1 MYRTVESTVDA
12 YSGSW
17 SGLPAFA
24 NPYNVF
30 KEKLIQLQN
39 YGKEQSSALIGV
51 SVAKE
56 AQRVKTADKTVK
68 LASALSAY
76 AASIDNEILREQV
89 NVSSTEVLH
98 ASRASALQVV
108 ERILELATTHLANLG
123 DFGISQSDVED
134 LEAAH
139 DELNL
144 LFYAPRKAIVDRKY
158 LTDAMD
164 ELVNDLDDLLKNTID
179 KLMVVIKD
187 SDEVFYHKYISAR
200 TIVHFGTGHST
211 GSDPGEGGT
220 PPASGETN
228 QPEEE

>member
-1 MYRTVESTVDA
+1 MYRTVQSTVDA
-12 YSGSW
+12 FSVSW

-39 YGKEQSSALIGV
+39 YGKEQATALIGI
-51 SVAKE
+51 SVAKD

-76 AASIDNEILREQV
+76 AASVNNDILKEQAKV
-89 NVSSTEVLH
+89 FSTQILH
-98 ASRASALQVV
+98 ASRANTLQVV
-108 ERILELATTHLANLG
+108 ERIIELANTHIANLG
-123 DFGISQSDVED
+123 DFGITQTDVDD
-134 LEAAH
+134 LQASR

-144 LFYAPRKAIVDRKY
+144 LFYAPRLAIVDRKY

-164 ELVNDLDDLLKNTID
+164 VLVNDLDDLLKNTFD

-187 SDEVFYHKYISAR
+187 SDEVFFRKYNAAR
-200 TIVHFGTGHST
+200 TVVHFGTGHS
-211 GSDPGEGGT
+211 
-220 PPASGETN
+220 ASLDKAEGETL
-228 QPEEE
+228 PESDQTDEPADE